1 MKCDEA
7 KPACNK
13 CLAFGTICE
22 GYEVESESSPRWVA
36 KTVSKRVQEL
46 PLLTLEHFPEAA
58 CFKDEN
64 DFQYFRYFRE
74 HTVFE
79 FVESLGYDPAA
90 WNRILFQACEE
101 EPPLRR
107 LLLSVA
113 AMSKSGEG
121 SELSHYQYAVRQY
134 GQALREIQRLIVER
148 QDSESDSTRTAL
160 LTSLLV
166 FCFEGQNGNPKTA
179 IEHLQ
184 SALLVLQKRVSK
196 SKKTYSHIIYGS
208 PVEEIEYE
216 LFSTFLRIDHNLIS
230 KIETGGK
237 YSVKG
242 NILEVAYVKEP
253 SCPYL
258 RLDTFSTVWEARD
271 HFEHL
276 VHRFLWNS
284 PQNWKASVPQP
295 SKPFFFQDPP
305 NIAFPMYDSLVLETV
320 AWSRAV
326 APLIERSSSPCSAE
340 FVPVRTMKVQSLC
353 LKVILRSA
361 EVPDDDRKVEDI
373 LSFSSE
379 IVALSQQLAANP
391 RFHRKFSFE
400 TGIIQSLF
408 TVVIECRNM
417 HVRRKAVE
425 VLKSIV
431 PRREN
436 MWDSTECAEACEHLL
451 DMEETASGGNSSDA
465 RIGSSDDRRPFHV
478 GGQWHYRRLSSAST
492 TSSAIGSPASKR
504 SESPMIKEEGAED
517 LEEAENTCLETE
529 TQRLNRQPRV
539 VC

>member
-1 MKCDEA
+1 V
-7 KPACNK
+7 
-13 CLAFGTICE
+13 
-22 GYEVESESSPRWVA
+22 VETETSPPCVA
-36 KTVSKRVQEL
+36 RTVSKRIQEL

-58 CFKDEN
+58 SFKDGK
-64 DFQYFRYFRE
+64 DFQYFRHFRE

-79 FVESLGYDPAA
+79 LVESVGYDPAA
-90 WNRILFQACEE
+90 WNRILFQACDE

-107 LLLSVA
+107 LMLSVA

-121 SELSHYQYAVRQY
+121 SELLHYQYAVQQY
-134 GQALREIQRLIVER
+134 GQALKEIQRMIIDR

-160 LTSLLV
+160 LASLLI

-184 SALLVLQKRVSK
+184 SALTLLQKRVSK
-196 SKKTYSHIIYGS
+196 SKGNYSYIRYGS
-208 PVEEIEYE
+208 PVPEIEYE

-242 NILEVAYVKEP
+242 NILEVDYVNEP
-253 SCPYL
+253 SCPYE
-258 RLDTFSTVWEARD
+258 RLGTFNTVWDARD

-305 NIAFPMYDSLVLETV
+305 NIAFPMYDSLVLETI
-320 AWSRAV
+320 AWSKAV
-326 APLIERSSSPCSAE
+326 APLLERSSSPWSPE
-340 FVPVRTMKVQSLC
+340 FVPLRTMKVQSLC

-361 EVPDDDRKVEDI
+361 EVPDDDRKAEDI
-373 LSFSSE
+373 HSFSSE
-379 IVALSQQLAANP
+379 IVALSQELAVNP

-408 TVVIECRNM
+408 TVVIECRDM
-417 HVRRKAVE
+417 GVRREAVE
-425 VLKSIV
+425 VLKAIV

-436 MWDSTECAEACEHLL
+436 MWDSTECAGACERLL
-451 DMEETASGGNSSDA
+451 DMEEAGGRTPSDSGF
-465 RIGSSDDRRPFHV
+465 GSSDDRRPFHV
-478 GGQWHYRRLSSAST
+478 GGQWHYRTLSSAST
-492 TSSAIGSPASKR
+492 SVGSPASKR
-504 SESPMIKEEGAED
+504 SESPMIKEEDAQD
-517 LEEAENTCLETE
+517 LEEAEDA
-529 TQRLNRQPRV
+529 QV
-539 VC
+539 